1 MQHQDQMVTVN
12 NLVAKVGI
20 HIILGEVQ
28 AHQVH
33 IYPVIQR
40 LGCLLESVQ
49 SLLYYQQAMLQ
60 LLPLCRSIL
69 LPLHLDSLLFLYLS
83 ILHSLHLDTLLL
95 GHLPTPYDSGSWKII
110 CVTSHQVGLLRNN
123 GYHPRLFSGFAKNG

>member
-1 MQHQDQMVTVN
+1 MQYQDQMVTVN

-40 LGCLLESVQ
+40 LGCLLDSVQ
-49 SLLYYQQAMLQ
+49 CLLYYQQAMLQ

-95 GHLPTPYDSGSWKII
+95 GQSPHTI
-110 CVTSHQVGLLRNN
+110 
-123 GYHPRLFSGFAKNG
+123 

>member
-20 HIILGEVQ
+20 HIIRGEVQ

-49 SLLYYQQAMLQ
+49 SLLYYEQAMLQ
-60 LLPLCRSIL
+60 LLPLCGSIL
-69 LPLHLDSLLFLYLS
+69 LPLHLDSTLSVFEYLAFTASGYSTLGS
-83 ILHSLHLDTLLL
+83 ISPHHMTQDH
-95 GHLPTPYDSGSWKII
+95 G
-110 CVTSHQVGLLRNN
+110 
-123 GYHPRLFSGFAKNG
+123 RLFVSPPIKWVY